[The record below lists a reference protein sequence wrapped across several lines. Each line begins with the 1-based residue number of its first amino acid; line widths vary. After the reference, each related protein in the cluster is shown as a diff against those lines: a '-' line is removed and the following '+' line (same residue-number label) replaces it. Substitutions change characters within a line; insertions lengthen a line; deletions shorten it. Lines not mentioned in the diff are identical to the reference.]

1 MNVIAMKEEVPITAV
16 RVDNHNNRDTGQF
29 GDVVLIGMLAE
40 CESRSRTSDVL
51 SSSIDSPKF
60 ILPFSTLL

>member
-51 SSSIDSPKF
+51 SSPS
-60 ILPFSTLL
+60 